1 MNTKNLKKKIIE
13 VVEKDIILKILK
25 KDHNTKLSYKDFLEF
40 MDSTLDQIIQEQHKL
55 NPNKSNKKILEEL
68 LKGELSL

>member
-25 KDHNTKLSYKDFLEF
+25 KDPNIQVSYKDFLEF
-40 MDSTLDQIIQEQHKL
+40 MDSILDQIIQEQHKL

>member
-40 MDSTLDQIIQEQHKL
+40 MDSTLDQIIKEQHKL

>member
-40 MDSTLDQIIQEQHKL
+40 MDSILDQIIQEQHKL